1 MSEYLKTWVE
11 INRSAIKKNYRTF
24 RNILSPGIKLM
35 AVVKSNAYGH
45 GLAHFAKEISKLGAD
60 FLAVDDI
67 DEALILRK
75 SGIKKP
81 ILVFGYVPDSFIKE
95 ASLKNI
101 SLTISN
107 FDFLR
112 KIIKTKLIK
121 KIKIHIEVDTGLGRQ
136 GFLGKDLPAVL
147 VLIKK
152 SENIETEGL
161 YTHFAIAENP
171 KFFSYTKKQIENF
184 KIWIQAFRQNSF
196 KPIAHSSASAE
207 TMRSS
212 EFHFDMV
219 RVGIS
224 MYGLF
229 PSKEIKKY
237 VKTKIELEPVLF
249 WKTIVSEIKKLPK
262 GHNIGYDLTETLK
275 RDSIIGICPI
285 GYWHGYPRA
294 LSGKGEVLVRGKRA
308 KVLGRVSMDMIT
320 VDLTEIKGAKRGD
333 EAVLIGQSKNKR
345 ITAEEVANQAE
356 TINYEIVTRINTEIM
371 RIYK

>member
-184 KIWIQAFRQNSF
+184 KIWIQAFRQNGF

-275 RDSIIGICPI
+275 RDSIVGICPI

-294 LSGKGEVLVRGKRA
+294 LSRKGEVLVRGQRA
-308 KVLGRVSMDMIT
+308 KVLGRVSMDMII
-320 VDLTEIKGAKRGD
+320 VDLTEINGVKRGD